1 MHRSRG
7 NVVGSEERKSLNPRV
22 VGSTGVGNNVSREV
36 DSSGK
41 SSGIGSE
48 EGELVNNSSPL
59 GDNGFLPDQDD
70 RSSSDDEWP
79 EGGHPRIT
87 GEDSLIL
94 VQLENQP
101 DSLQQPNLS
110 SRFFQ
115 PRSRSG
121 SSPPGKG
128 GKERAQSPETSKE
141 RFKGAKQLFL
151 SLERRRSKERK
162 KRGRPGGTGTSRR
175 LGSPFEV
182 RSGPS
187 QTETQAM
194 SRATPG
200 TSHAAGILRSHLRH
214 Q

>member
-1 MHRSRG
+1 M
-7 NVVGSEERKSLNPRV
+7 
-22 VGSTGVGNNVSREV
+22 
-36 DSSGK
+36 
-41 SSGIGSE
+41 
-48 EGELVNNSSPL
+48 VNGGNSSPL
-59 GDNGFLPDQDD
+59 DDAGFLPDQDD

-128 GKERAQSPETSKE
+128 GKDRAQSPETSKE

-162 KRGRPGGTGTSRR
+162 KSS
-175 LGSPFEV
+175 SPCRAAAAAADAQPPQRNAVKQDPKGEL
-182 RSGPS
+182 SEEG
-187 QTETQAM
+187 QA
-194 SRATPG
+194 
-200 TSHAAGILRSHLRH
+200 AAPPPCGAR